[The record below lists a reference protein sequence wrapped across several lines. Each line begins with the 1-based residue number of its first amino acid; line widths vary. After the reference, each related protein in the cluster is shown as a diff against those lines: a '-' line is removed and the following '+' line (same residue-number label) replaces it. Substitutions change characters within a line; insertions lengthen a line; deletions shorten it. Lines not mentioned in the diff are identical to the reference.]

1 MSVEQHNVDR
11 VDLARRIIF
20 MLHQEELKIFGKNP
34 EGSLYQRIDRLLS
47 AGGSVDPTVY
57 KLAYTLKA
65 WHVRRG

>member
-34 EGSLYQRIDRLLS
+34 GGSLYQRIDRLLS
-47 AGGSVDPTVY
+47 AGASVDPTVY

-65 WHVRRG
+65 GTSARG